1 MNNTHKQPEESGAV
15 LVSVDG
21 TLPTAADL
29 HVRIPGNPEE
39 WRRKLEALKE
49 PGVVRWF
56 LTVGDCLA
64 HEAGTRKGRRLD
76 RKSTRLNSSHTDISR
91 MPSSA

>member
-15 LVSVDG
+15 IVSVDG

-39 WRRKLEALKE
+39 EGAE
-49 PGVVRWF
+49 
-56 LTVGDCLA
+56 
-64 HEAGTRKGRRLD
+64 
-76 RKSTRLNSSHTDISR
+76 
-91 MPSSA
+91 

>member
-29 HVRIPGNPEE
+29 HVRIPQDGETWEQAGARYTPSVVSSEE
-39 WRRKLEALKE
+39 GAE
-49 PGVVRWF
+49 
-56 LTVGDCLA
+56 
-64 HEAGTRKGRRLD
+64 
-76 RKSTRLNSSHTDISR
+76 
-91 MPSSA
+91 